1 MSDKIKY
8 TIPKAFYKVFEDNG
22 NEVYEVSAELM
33 DRELYDDLIKDMDK
47 RFYWEDY
54 KSNKEF
60 DKDYICHSDVRLL
73 AKLISQ
79 LILFHR
85 LVRTNSSDEKNN
97 PQNEVP
103 LFFRQFDE
111 DGKQN
116 DLFDISSG
124 KIFKKWSKKPKGRKK
139 LEEFL
144 G

>member
-1 MSDKIKY
+1 
-8 TIPKAFYKVFEDNG
+8 
-22 NEVYEVSAELM
+22 M
-33 DRELYDDLIKDMDK
+33 DRELYEDLIKDMDK

-60 DKDYICHSDVRLL
+60 DKDYIYHSDVRLL

-111 DGKQN
+111 DGKKN

-139 LEEFL
+139 VEEFL
-144 G
+144 R

>member
-1 MSDKIKY
+1 MKY
-8 TIPKAFYKVFEDNG
+8 TIPKAFYKVFEDIG

-33 DRELYDDLIKDMDK
+33 DRELYDNLIKDMDK

-60 DKDYICHSDVRLL
+60 DKDYIYHSDVRLL

-103 LFFRQFDE
+103 LFLGSLMKMENRIIY
-111 DGKQN
+111 
-116 DLFDISSG
+116 LISAAVRYLRNGVRNLKAERS
-124 KIFKKWSKKPKGRKK
+124 
-139 LEEFL
+139 
-144 G
+144 

>member
-8 TIPKAFYKVFEDNG
+8 TIPKAFYKVFEDIG

-33 DRELYDDLIKDMDK
+33 DRELYEDLIKDMDK

-60 DKDYICHSDVRLL
+60 DKDYIYHSDVRLL

-85 LVRTNSSDEKNN
+85 LIRTNSSDEKNN

>member
-1 MSDKIKY
+1 
-8 TIPKAFYKVFEDNG
+8 
-22 NEVYEVSAELM
+22 M

-60 DKDYICHSDVRLL
+60 DKDYIYHSDVRLL

-139 LEEFL
+139 LE
-144 G
+144 GYID

>member
-1 MSDKIKY
+1 M
-8 TIPKAFYKVFEDNG
+8 
-22 NEVYEVSAELM
+22 
-33 DRELYDDLIKDMDK
+33 
-47 RFYWEDY
+47 
-54 KSNKEF
+54 
-60 DKDYICHSDVRLL
+60 RLL

-116 DLFDISSG
+116 DLFVSAAVRYLRNGVRNLKAERS
-124 KIFKKWSKKPKGRKK
+124 
-139 LEEFL
+139 
-144 G
+144 